1 MEFWSETS
9 YGGNVPASNPGKFAT
24 SRDRLTLE
32 GDLAMAKIDGGEMV
46 VRALEYEGVHEIFT
60 LHGGHLDAIYAACGQ
75 HGLRV
80 IDTRH
85 EQAAAHMADGWART
99 TGRPGVAIV
108 TAGPGVTDA
117 VTGVA
122 NAFMDSIPM
131 ILIGGRSPLADDD
144 KLPLQA
150 VDQMGILRPITKWS
164 RSVTHTARIPE
175 FVAAAFRYAT
185 SGRPGPVFLELPID
199 VLFARVEEE
208 QVDFPKNYRPKAGA
222 GPARAALLQALFWLR
237 EAKRPAILAGGGVWF
252 AQAANELVQ
261 FAELTST
268 PAMTNAKARGTIS
281 EEHPLSFGGFGAIH
295 PAAHANSGGSA
306 DLVILLG
313 TRIGLF
319 TGGRNSVIPRD
330 ARVIQVD
337 IEPEEIGRNRN
348 IELGIASD
356 CGEFLRQA
364 IAAVKDEKFDRH
376 EEWLERLSAIRA
388 ASRHRFDDALKERPG
403 PIHPARMAHEIARTL
418 SPDAIVVA
426 DGGETAN
433 WMSSAWTAR
442 HPGRYL
448 THGYLG
454 CLGTGIPFALACKAA
469 HPDLQ
474 VFCIVG
480 DGSAGLNFSEFH
492 TAAKNNLPVTVVI
505 NNDQQWGMS
514 KHGQELMWGK
524 GRHIATEL
532 GMVHY
537 ERAAEGLGAEGVL
550 IEHATELAPAL
561 KRALSSG
568 RVACL
573 NVVTD
578 SSVIEP
584 GTLAMY
590 SAATPRPSKEKPER
604 KPGDETT
611 LPYYGKRKLD

>member
-1 MEFWSETS
+1 
-9 YGGNVPASNPGKFAT
+9 
-24 SRDRLTLE
+24 
-32 GDLAMAKIDGGEMV
+32 MAKIDGGEML
-46 VRALEYEGVHEIFT
+46 VRALEHEGIREIFT
-60 LHGGHLDAIYAACGQ
+60 LHGGHLDAIYAACAKQ
-75 HGLRV
+75 GLRV

-99 TGRPGVAIV
+99 TGRPGVAMV

-131 ILIGGRSPLADDD
+131 VLIGGRSPLADDD

-150 VDQMGILRPITKWS
+150 VDQMGILRPITKWA
-164 RSVTHTARIPE
+164 RSVTHTERIPE
-175 FVAAAFRYAT
+175 YVAAAFRHAI

-199 VLFARVEEE
+199 VLFARVDEDRVE
-208 QVDFPKNYRPKAGA
+208 FPKDYRPKAPA
-222 GPARAALLQALFWLR
+222 GPGREALKQALTWLR

-252 AQAANELVQ
+252 AQAAEELTR
-261 FAELTST
+261 FAELTNT
-268 PAMTNAKARGTIS
+268 PVTTNAKARGSIS
-281 EEHPLSFGGFGAIH
+281 EEHPLAFGGFGAFH
-295 PAAHANSGGSA
+295 PAFHAGHGGGA
-306 DLVILLG
+306 DVVVLLG

-319 TGGRNSVIPRD
+319 TGGRNSVIAPD

-348 IELGIASD
+348 IELGVVSD

-364 IAAVKDEKFDRH
+364 NAAAKNVKFDPH
-376 EEWLERLSAIRA
+376 QQWLEQLSAIRDA
-388 ASRHRFDDALKERPG
+388 GRHRFDDALGDRRG
-403 PIHPARMAHEIARTL
+403 PIHPARMAHEIAKTL

-426 DGGETAN
+426 DGGETAA
-433 WMSSAWTAR
+433 WMSNAWTAR
-442 HPGRYL
+442 HPGRFL

-454 CLGTGIPFALACKAA
+454 CLGTGLPFAIACKVA
-469 HPDLQ
+469 HPGQQ

-492 TAAKNNLPVTVVI
+492 TAAKHNLPITVVI

-524 GRHIATEL
+524 GHSMATEL

-537 ERAAEGLGAEGVL
+537 ERAAEGLGAQGALV
-550 IEHATELAPAL
+550 EHAAEIAPAL
-561 KRALSSG
+561 ERALGSG
-568 RVACL
+568 RTTCL
-573 NVVTD
+573 NIVTD
-578 SSVIEP
+578 RDVIEP

-590 SAATPRPSKEKPER
+590 SAGLTGTPPKERPAPDAS
-604 KPGDETT
+604 GETT